1 MTGLELSKEWAGLPA
16 WRILDTHFGHGFH
29 FLSTWQAWQVDPLR
43 PRLLHYVALTN
54 TAPSLV
60 ELKASVSEFPEFQG
74 LVHELAEQ
82 WFGLLPGFHRL
93 TLAEGSVLLTVCVGE
108 TITLLREQA
117 FVADSIS
124 LNTGIYDAHQTPPWD
139 IWTVKALA
147 RCCRRGTQLRL
158 APGGD
163 YLQADLIQ
171 CGFEM
176 AVTQPNLP
184 SDVETLD
191 APKTGKFNPHWL
203 IKNTRNTTVTWA
215 ANVGT
220 CAVIGAGLAGSSVA
234 SVLAKRG
241 WQVHVLDQE
250 MMPAMGAS
258 GLPVGLVVPHVSADD
273 CTLSRLSR
281 SGVRMMLQQARS
293 LLQKGQDWDATGTM
307 ERRVDGSPGL
317 PLDWPANGQEYSQIT
332 HTDEYPQSSKHPNWA
347 EGFDTAQAAVWH
359 KQAAWLKPAQL
370 VRAWLSQP
378 GIHFQ
383 GGVKVAGLLKVDDGW
398 ALLDEKGVEITRANR
413 VVFANAAGAVPLL
426 DSIETLPSTSIDSG
440 LALARHR
447 LPAMHGVR
455 GLLSWGIHIEPS
467 DLDVQSQNFPPYP
480 VNGSGSVVPRLPMN
494 CETSDGKKQGLAWF
508 IGASYQ
514 PDSQQELPDQSNHL
528 ANLARLQTLLPAL
541 GKVLAPQFESGHLN
555 HWKNTR
561 CVTSDRLPAV
571 GPLYEADQPSL
582 WICAGMG
589 SRGMSFSMLC
599 AQLLAARWGG
609 EPLPVGATLA
619 QSLNALRGRNTSVTA
634 TADN

>member
-1 MTGLELSKEWAGLPA
+1 MTGLALSKEWAGLPA
-16 WRILDTHFGHGFH
+16 WCILDTHFGRGFH
-29 FLSTWQAWQVDPLR
+29 FLSAWQAWQTDPLR
-43 PRLLHYVALTN
+43 PRILHYVALTN
-54 TAPSLV
+54 KPPSKV
-60 ELKASVSEFPEFQG
+60 ELQACASEF
-74 LVHELAEQ
+74 HELSDLVRELTEQ

-93 TLAEGSVLLTVCVGE
+93 TLAGGSVLLTLCVGDA
-108 TITLLREQA
+108 ITLLREQA
-117 FVADSIS
+117 FAADSIR
-124 LNTGIYDAHQTPPWD
+124 LNTGISDAPPTPPWD

-147 RCCRRGTQLRL
+147 RCCRRGTRLNL
-158 APGGD
+158 APGTD
-163 YLQADLIQ
+163 YLKADLIQ
-171 CGFEM
+171 CGFELPD
-176 AVTQPNLP
+176 TQGNAPN
-184 SDVETLD
+184 DVALIDT
-191 APKTGKFNPHWL
+191 PMTGQFNPHWA
-203 IKNTRNTTVTWA
+203 IKNTRNSPITSVAT
-215 ANVGT
+215 VGT

-234 SVLAKRG
+234 SALAKRG
-241 WQVHVLDQE
+241 WQIRVIDQE
-250 MMPAMGAS
+250 IAPAMGAS

-281 SGVRMMLQQARS
+281 CGVRMMLQQARS
-293 LLQKGQDWDATGTM
+293 LLQQGQDWDATGTV

-317 PLDWPANGQEYSQIT
+317 PLDWPADAQEYSQIARPT
-332 HTDEYPQSSKHPNWA
+332 EYPQSSKHPDWA
-347 EGFDTAQAAVWH
+347 EGIDTAQPAVWH

-370 VRAWLSQP
+370 VRAWLSEP

-383 GGVKVAGLLKVDDGW
+383 GGVKVAGLLKVADGW

-426 DSIETLPSTSIDSG
+426 DSIETLKSTSIASG
-440 LALARHR
+440 LALARQR

-455 GLLSWGIHIEPS
+455 GLLSWGTHLDAS
-467 DLDVQSQNFPPYP
+467 DPDPQSQYFPPYP
-480 VNGSGSVVPRLPMN
+480 VNGSGSIVPRVPLN
-494 CETSDGKKQGLAWF
+494 SETSDGKQQGWAWF
-508 IGASYQ
+508 VGASYQ
-514 PDSQQELPDQSNHL
+514 PDSQPEFPDPSNHM

-541 GKVLAPQFESGHLN
+541 GKVLAPQFESGRLN

-599 AQLLAARWGG
+599 AELLAARWGG

-619 QSLNALRGRNTSVTA
+619 QSLYALRGRNTSVTA